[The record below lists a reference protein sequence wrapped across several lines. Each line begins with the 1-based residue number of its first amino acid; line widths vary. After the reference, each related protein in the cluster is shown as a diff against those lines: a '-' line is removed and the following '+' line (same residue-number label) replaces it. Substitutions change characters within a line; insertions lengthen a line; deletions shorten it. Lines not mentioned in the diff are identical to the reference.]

1 MAHKSINQFKFF
13 RLLSKKLGGAI
24 ALDGLF
30 SYILVILYV
39 VSKGRHYL
47 CLFIYSHT
55 IHLWI
60 NSLVPEWP
68 TFIDVYSLCTPTT
81 GNPDVWSYTR
91 SPAPHLRQYVI
102 VVLYWTNISR
112 RSAVFVPVVLIPVF
126 VLLCCCWSL
135 APPTVSPWILFVFVL
150 FLRKFDRFWRLL

>member
-47 CLFIYSHT
+47 CLFI
-55 IHLWI
+55 
-60 NSLVPEWP
+60 
-68 TFIDVYSLCTPTT
+68 
-81 GNPDVWSYTR
+81 
-91 SPAPHLRQYVI
+91 
-102 VVLYWTNISR
+102 
-112 RSAVFVPVVLIPVF
+112 
-126 VLLCCCWSL
+126 
-135 APPTVSPWILFVFVL
+135 
-150 FLRKFDRFWRLL
+150 